1 MEYKKFVEYIKK
13 NTEYI
18 AGEGG
23 NVTINHVIKN
33 NGCEMDGNYGKGEG
47 YCTDYIS

>member
-23 NVTINHVIKN
+23 NVTINHVI
-33 NGCEMDGNYGKGEG
+33 NYGKGEG

>member
-23 NVTINHVIKN
+23 RQEN
-33 NGCEMDGNYGKGEG
+33 NKRDR
-47 YCTDYIS
+47 